1 MTARK
6 CLFCG
11 GKADLLCDSWLGWE
25 RMRGDIAKEKP
36 SLLDAH
42 SRLIPIK
49 YRHIH
54 TCDAPLCRACAAN
67 HGNMHVRMQG
77 GSFFET
83 IDYCPGHDRGSLF
96 RELTGLQAEAIR
108 SQWRATV
115 RRSREVKQA
124 GVQSDM
130 FEVRPFLSMVRP

>member
-25 RMRGDIAKEKP
+25 RMRGDIAKEEP
-36 SLLDAH
+36 RLLDVH
-42 SRLIPIK
+42 SRFIPIR
-49 YRHIH
+49 YRSIH
-54 TCDAPLCRACAAN
+54 TCDATLCRACAVNDGA
-67 HGNMHVRMQG
+67 MHARMRTG
-77 GSFFET
+77 ALFET
-83 IDYCPGHDRGSLF
+83 IDYCPGHGRGSL
-96 RELTGLQAEAIR
+96 RSELSGLQAEAMR

-124 GVQSDM
+124 GVQPDM
-130 FEVRPFLSMVRP
+130 FEVRPSLSVVCP